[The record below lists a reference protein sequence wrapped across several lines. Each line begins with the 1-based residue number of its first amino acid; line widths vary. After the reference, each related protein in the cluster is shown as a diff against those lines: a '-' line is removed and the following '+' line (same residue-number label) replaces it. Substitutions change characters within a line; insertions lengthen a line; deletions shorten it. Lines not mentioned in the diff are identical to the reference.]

1 MKTKFK
7 SRARLKEK
15 QFQSHFSKRP
25 ICENVSIIFLAKMFD
40 ILFLSVFRQLP
51 SQKIYIYWYLSDK
64 IMDICI
70 STIAIPKKYIY

>member
-51 SQKIYIYWYLSDK
+51 SQKNIYIKLVFVH
-64 IMDICI
+64 IQVHL
-70 STIAIPKKYIY
+70 